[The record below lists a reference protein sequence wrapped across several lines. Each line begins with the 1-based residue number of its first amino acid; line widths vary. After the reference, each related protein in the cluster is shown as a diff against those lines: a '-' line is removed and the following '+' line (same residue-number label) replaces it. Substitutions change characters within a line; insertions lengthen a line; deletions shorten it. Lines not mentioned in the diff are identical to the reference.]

1 EVESMEPTQGMSVE
15 TAVGFLQR
23 LMAMVD
29 VLVLASSLN
38 FSEIEAEKNMS
49 SGGLL
54 RQCLRLICCVAVRNC
69 LDCRSR
75 QRGRGGL
82 TRTKSQETV
91 HSLVGMA
98 QSSLKSPVES
108 SCISPVKDT
117 DRLLQDVDIGRLRA
131 VVFRDVEDSKQA
143 QFLALAVVYFISV
156 LMVSKYR
163 DILEPQ
169 REMGRRDSQR
179 SKGTRPDL
187 NSPSSAG
194 TGPPASSSHALRGSA
209 MELCIPRTDSG
220 IGDDQPGGA
229 PSLLTSPEQPDSG
242 NNNNNGGGNGGGG
255 NGGDGAVATSGGA
268 AAASAA
274 SDAAVGQLLCSL
286 SGEVRRPPPAPCADE
301 ATSNGTGSGGK
312 GVSVKDILRS
322 LVAAPTGE
330 PVGPAEPAPSS
341 EVVEPRFMLPMQFH
355 SFDRSVVVPAKKGS
369 SGGLVSTTGELLVEG
384 APGSAASGF
393 ASTISAA
400 SQRAMINT
408 TGEVAPA
415 PAPPSSSFVNGATSR
430 NLPAVQTVAPLPED
444 SMENTSI
451 TTKLERALEKVAPLL
466 REIFVDFAQFLSRTL
481 LGSHGQELLI
491 EGLVCMKSSTSVVEL
506 VHLICQVKEWQ
517 NSIQK
522 NAGLAFIELINEGR

>member
-209 MELCIPRTDSG
+209 I
-220 IGDDQPGGA
+220 
-229 PSLLTSPEQPDSG
+229 SPEQPDSG

-301 ATSNGTGSGGK
+301 ATSNGTGSGPACAPGK

-355 SFDRSVVVPAKKGS
+355 SFDRSVVVPAKKS
-369 SGGLVSTTGELLVEG
+369 PSRPTAYNTHYARWPTHAQTRLPSVL
-384 APGSAASGF
+384 
-393 ASTISAA
+393 
-400 SQRAMINT
+400 QR
-408 TGEVAPA
+408 EVAPA

-491 EGLVCMKSSTSVVEL
+491 EETSRLVCMKSSTSVVEL

>member
-209 MELCIPRTDSG
+209 ITSPAAESRPELCIPRTDSG
-220 IGDDQPGGA
+220 IGDDQ
-229 PSLLTSPEQPDSG
+229 
-242 NNNNNGGGNGGGG
+242 
-255 NGGDGAVATSGGA
+255 AVATSGGA